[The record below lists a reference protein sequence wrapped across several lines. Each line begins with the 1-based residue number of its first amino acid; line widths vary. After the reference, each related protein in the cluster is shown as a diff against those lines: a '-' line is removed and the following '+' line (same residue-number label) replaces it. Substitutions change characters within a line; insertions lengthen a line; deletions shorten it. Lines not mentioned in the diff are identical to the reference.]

1 MKKSMSGKQAQNPI
15 IEVKEEFMPYGTKA
29 LDSKDRITLGGR
41 LKEIIGIKMS
51 VEGFMVYVGKNGD
64 ILLRPSVSVPSSEAW
79 IYENPGVIGSV
90 RKGLQEA
97 GEGKLTRVNDIAS
110 FLKKL

>member
-1 MKKSMSGKQAQNPI
+1 MKKSMSDKHAENPV

-29 LDSKDRITLGGR
+29 LDSKDRITLGGK
-41 LKEIIGIKMS
+41 LKEIIGKKMNI
-51 VEGFMVYVGKNGD
+51 EGYMVYVGKNGD

-79 IYENPGVIGSV
+79 IYSSPGAIKSV

-97 GEGKLTRVNDIAS
+97 GEGKTTRVTDLES
-110 FLKKL
+110 FLGKL